1 LWVTVKGYPEATQ
14 RTHPATQA
22 RHWFT
27 AALYDLVAW
36 RGEGPKVSI
45 TLALPDF
52 PTYRNLTRRIA
63 WLLPEIDVSVL
74 WVGDRGVLETHHRNQ
89 EPT

>member
-1 LWVTVKGYPEATQ
+1 MTVKGYPEATQ

-36 RGEGPKVSI
+36 RGEDPKVSI